1 MILLQVHRVDGR
13 IQICQDDQ
21 LRFQQQTSWGRASGT
36 RKYFV
41 RHFFLFFLVLSIGD
55 QLRLQTAS
63 RL

>member
-41 RHFFLFFLVLSIGD
+41 RHFFLFF
-55 QLRLQTAS
+55 
-63 RL
+63 